1 MVMVMEYEKTGT
13 DASLIMIVDDV
24 ETNRVILNAIVSD
37 MGYRTIEAENGLQAL
52 EMLSECNPHLIL
64 LDISMPEMDGYEL
77 CRVLKERPETRD
89 IPIIFISA
97 YDEPEDIVKGFSLG
111 GGDYITKPFI
121 PELVQA
127 RVGVHLKLYKASLD
141 LVETNR
147 RLQASVS
154 EQLYQMEQEKRSV
167 LYALAN
173 AAAGNSNYQKEY
185 MERVQYNCRI
195 LTQAMQLS
203 PKFEHIISDAYIDTI
218 EMAAPLCD
226 VGNISISRDVLQK
239 QEMSQLTIDEWNVVK
254 EHTVIGARL
263 LADLNPAKDY
273 NDFMQMSIDMAYSHH
288 ENWDGS
294 GYPQGLKGNE
304 IPLCAQIVAIVSVY
318 CSLTEKRPDRESCGR
333 EEAMEAME
341 KDVNVKFNPDIF
353 YIFHKISRHLN

>member
-1 MVMVMEYEKTGT
+1 MDT
-13 DASLIMIVDDV
+13 SLIMIVDDV
-24 ETNRVILNAIVSD
+24 ETNRIILKAIVED
-37 MGYRTIEAENGLQAL
+37 MGYKTVEAGNGLKAL
-52 EMLSECNPHLIL
+52 EVLSEYSPHLIL

-77 CRVLKERPETRD
+77 CRILKSRSETRD

-111 GGDYITKPFI
+111 GEDYITKPFI

-141 LVETNR
+141 LAETNR

-154 EQLYQMEQEKRSV
+154 EQLYQMEQEKRGV

-173 AAAGNSNYQKEY
+173 AAAEHSGVRKEY
-185 MERVQYNCRI
+185 MERMQYNCRI

-203 PKFEHIISDAYIDTI
+203 TKFEHIISDAYVDTI

-226 VGNISISRDVLQK
+226 VGNISISRDILQK
-239 QEMSQLTIDEWNVVK
+239 AAELNIDELTVVK
-254 EHTVIGARL
+254 EHTTIGARL
-263 LADLNPAKDY
+263 LTDLKPAKDY

-294 GYPQGLKGNE
+294 GYPQGLKENE

-318 CSLTEKRPDRESCGR
+318 CSLTDQRTDGKSYGS
-333 EEAMEAME
+333 EEALEAME
-341 KDVNVKFNPDIF
+341 KDVKVKFNPDIF
-353 YIFHKISRHLN
+353 YIFNKISRHLK

>member
-1 MVMVMEYEKTGT
+1 MDT
-13 DASLIMIVDDV
+13 SLIMIVDDV
-24 ETNRVILNAIVSD
+24 ETNRVILNAIVED
-37 MGYRTIEAENGLQAL
+37 MGYRTVEAENGIMAL
-52 EMLSECNPHLIL
+52 EMLPECNPHLIL

-77 CRVLKERPETRD
+77 CRILKSKPETRD

-97 YDEPEDIVKGFSLG
+97 FDEPGDIVKGFSMG
-111 GGDYITKPFI
+111 GADYITKPFI

-127 RVGVHLKLYKASLD
+127 RVGVHLKLYRASLD
-141 LVETNR
+141 LAETNR

-173 AAAGNSNYQKEY
+173 AASENSDFQKEY

-203 PKFEHIISDAYIDTI
+203 PQFEHIISDVYVDTI

-226 VGNISISRDVLQK
+226 VGKISISRDIRHKAAELN
-239 QEMSQLTIDEWNVVK
+239 IDEIDIVR
-254 EHTVIGARL
+254 EHTKIGAQL
-263 LADLNPAKDY
+263 LSDLNPAKDY

-304 IPLCAQIVAIVSVY
+304 IPLCAQIVAIINDY
-318 CSLTEKRPDRESCGR
+318 CSLTEERPDREFHSR
-333 EEAMEAME
+333 EEAIASME

-353 YIFHKISRHLN
+353 YIFTKISRHLK

>member
-1 MVMVMEYEKTGT
+1 MDT
-13 DASLIMIVDDV
+13 SLIMIVDDV
-24 ETNRVILNAIVSD
+24 ETNRIILKAIVED
-37 MGYRTIEAENGLQAL
+37 MGYKTVEAGNGLKAL
-52 EMLSECNPHLIL
+52 EVLSEYSPHLIL

-77 CRVLKERPETRD
+77 CRILKSRSETRD

-111 GGDYITKPFI
+111 GEDYITKPFI

-141 LVETNR
+141 LAETNR

-154 EQLYQMEQEKRSV
+154 EQLYQMEQEKRGV

-173 AAAGNSNYQKEY
+173 AAAEHSGVRKEY
-185 MERVQYNCRI
+185 MERMQYNCRI

-203 PKFEHIISDAYIDTI
+203 AKFEHIISDAYVDTI

-226 VGNISISRDVLQK
+226 VGNISISRDILQK
-239 QEMSQLTIDEWNVVK
+239 AAELNIDELTVVK
-254 EHTVIGARL
+254 EHTTIGARL
-263 LADLNPAKDY
+263 LTDLKPAKDY

-294 GYPQGLKGNE
+294 GYPRGLKENE

-318 CSLTEKRPDRESCGR
+318 CSLTDQRTDGKSYGS
-333 EEAMEAME
+333 EEALEAME
-341 KDVNVKFNPDIF
+341 KDVKVKFNPDIF
-353 YIFHKISRHLN
+353 YIFNKISRHLK

>member
-1 MVMVMEYEKTGT
+1 MDT
-13 DASLIMIVDDV
+13 SLIMIVDDV
-24 ETNRVILNAIVSD
+24 ETNRVILNAIVED
-37 MGYRTIEAENGLQAL
+37 MGYGTVEAENGIMAL
-52 EMLSECNPHLIL
+52 EMLPECDPHLIL

-77 CRVLKERPETRD
+77 CRILKSKPETRD

-97 YDEPEDIVKGFSLG
+97 FDEPEDIVKGFSMG
-111 GGDYITKPFI
+111 GADYITKPFI

-127 RVGVHLKLYKASLD
+127 RVGVQLKLYEASLD
-141 LVETNR
+141 LAETNR

-154 EQLYQMEQEKRSV
+154 EQLHQMEQEKRSV

-173 AAAGNSNYQKEY
+173 AAAKNSDFKKEY

-203 PKFEHIISDAYIDTI
+203 PQFEHIISDVYVDTI

-226 VGNISISRDVLQK
+226 VGNISISRDILHK
-239 QEMSQLTIDEWNVVK
+239 AAELNIDEIDVVR
-254 EHTVIGARL
+254 EHTKIGAQL
-263 LADLNPAKDY
+263 LSDLNPAKDY

-318 CSLTEKRPDRESCGR
+318 CSLTEERPDREFYSR
-333 EEAMEAME
+333 EEAIERME

-353 YIFHKISRHLN
+353 SIFQKISRHLK

>member
-1 MVMVMEYEKTGT
+1 MIMDMEYEKTGT

-37 MGYRTIEAENGLQAL
+37 MGYRTVEAENGLEAL
-52 EMLSECNPHLIL
+52 EMLPECNPHLIL

-173 AAAGNSNYQKEY
+173 AAAENSNFQKEY

-203 PKFEHIISDAYIDTI
+203 SKFEHIISDAYVDTI
-218 EMAAPLCD
+218 EMAVPLCD
-226 VGNISISRDVLQK
+226 VGNISISRDLLHK
-239 QEMSQLTIDEWNVVK
+239 AEELSADELEVVK
-254 EHTVIGARL
+254 EHTIIGAQL
-263 LADLNPAKDY
+263 LSDLNPAKDY
-273 NDFMQMSIDMAYSHH
+273 NDFMQMSIDIAYSHH

-304 IPLCAQIVAIVSVY
+304 IPLCAQIVAIVSAY
-318 CSLTEKRPDRESCGR
+318 CSLTEKRPRQESYDN
-333 EEAMEAME
+333 EDALKAME

-353 YIFHKISRHLN
+353 YIFQKIFRHLK

>member
-1 MVMVMEYEKTGT
+1 MDT
-13 DASLIMIVDDV
+13 SLIMIVDDV
-24 ETNRVILNAIVSD
+24 ETNRVILDAIISD
-37 MGYRTIEAENGLQAL
+37 MGYKTVEAENGMKAL
-52 EMLSECNPHLIL
+52 EMLQQCDPDLIL

-77 CRVLKERPETRD
+77 CRVLKDRPDTRN

-97 YDEPEDIVKGFSLG
+97 FDEPEDIVKGFSLG

-127 RVGVHLKLYKASLD
+127 RVGVHLNLYKASLE
-141 LVETNR
+141 LAESNR
-147 RLQASVS
+147 RLQASVN
-154 EQLYQMEQEKRSV
+154 EQLEQMEQEKRGV

-173 AAAGNSNYQKEY
+173 AAAENTYFQKEY
-185 MERVQYNCRI
+185 MDRVQYNCRI

-203 PKFEHIISDAYIDTI
+203 PRFEHIISDAYIDTI

-226 VGNISISRDVLQK
+226 VGNISISRDILQK
-239 QEMSQLTIDEWNVVK
+239 QKISELTIDEFNIVK

-263 LADLNPAKDY
+263 LSDLKPAKDY

-294 GYPQGLKGNE
+294 GYPQGLSGDE
-304 IPLCAQIVAIVSVY
+304 IPLCAQIVSIVSVY
-318 CSLTEKRPDRESCGR
+318 CSLTEERPDREYCSR
-333 EEAMEAME
+333 EEAIQTME
-341 KDVNVKFNPDIF
+341 KDVNIKFNPDIF
-353 YIFHKISRHLN
+353 YVFHKIARHLK